1 MKAIINLDKVQNVT
15 LEWNKIKFIFS
26 ANENTELTVGKWSEE
41 AEKIFMGIH
50 KHMEEKNMN
59 IFLSA

>member
-1 MKAIINLDKVQNVT
+1 MKAIINLDRVQNVS
-15 LEWNKIKFIFS
+15 LEWNEITFIFS
-26 ANENTELTVGKWSEE
+26 ANESTSLTIGKWSEE